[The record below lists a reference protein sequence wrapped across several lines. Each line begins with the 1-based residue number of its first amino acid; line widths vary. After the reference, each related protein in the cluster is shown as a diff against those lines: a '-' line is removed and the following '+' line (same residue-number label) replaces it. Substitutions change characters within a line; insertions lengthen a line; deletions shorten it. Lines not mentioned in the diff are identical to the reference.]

1 MTTNSEPKAVAL
13 VWEGS
18 GAPIVSAK
26 GDESLAH
33 QIIALAKEHDVPLH
47 EDAELARLLM
57 LLELGEE
64 IPPEL
69 YITIAKVIAF
79 AYMLAGKT
87 SVFPD
92 QEG

>member
-1 MTTNSEPKAVAL
+1 MNDPTPKAVAL
-13 VWEGS
+13 VWEGQ

-26 GDESLAH
+26 GEDDFAQ
-33 QIIALAKEHDVPLH
+33 QIIALAKEHDIPLH
-47 EDAELARLLM
+47 EDADLARLLLNM
-57 LLELGEE
+57 EVGEE

-69 YITIAKVIAF
+69 YLAIAKVIAF

-92 QEG
+92 SEV

>member
-1 MTTNSEPKAVAL
+1 MIEKNKNQAVAL

-18 GAPIVSAK
+18 GAPVVSAK
-26 GDESLAH
+26 GEDDFAEK
-33 QIIALAKEHDVPLH
+33 IIALAKEHDIPLH
-47 EDAELARLLM
+47 EDAELAKLLQLM
-57 LLELGEE
+57 EVGEE

-69 YITIAKVIAF
+69 YLAIAKVIAF

-92 QEG
+92 QET